1 MPNKTSS
8 VAFDTRD
15 GTEDYRVAAIAQDSK
30 ESQSKATVLLH
41 GAEISSLAWYS
52 ARTV

>member
-15 GTEDYRVAAIAQDSK
+15 GTEDFAAFAQDSK